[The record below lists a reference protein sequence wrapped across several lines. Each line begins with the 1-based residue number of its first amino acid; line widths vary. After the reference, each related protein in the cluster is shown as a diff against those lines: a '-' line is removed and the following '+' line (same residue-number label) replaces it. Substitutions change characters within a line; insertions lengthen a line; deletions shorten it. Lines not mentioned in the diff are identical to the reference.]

1 MATQWVRS
9 FNRVSIPHDGQRYF
23 LPLLIL
29 PPGRTLTTMH
39 VGVNH
44 HFGYSQANPSGE
56 TGIAA
61 MVMMHGLIVIAEGAP
76 VPPPLDE
83 PFEPWLLRE
92 MAQWEYAIAGR
103 ASNDTHQE
111 VCYSR
116 HPTKQLDGQRHNSTA
131 TNQELV
137 LSVQMT
143 PDSRFLRVREE
154 MRTAVHVEALQ
165 II

>member
-9 FNRVSIPHDGQRYF
+9 FNSVSVPHDGQRYF
-23 LPLLIL
+23 LELLVL

-39 VGVNH
+39 VGVQH
-44 HFGYSQANPSGE
+44 IFGYGASGPSGE
-56 TGIAA
+56 TSVAG
-61 MVMMHGLIVIAEGAP
+61 MVMMHGLILVPNGDP

-92 MAQWEYAIAGR
+92 MAQWEFATAGR
-103 ASNDTHQE
+103 DSTDNMQDIA
-111 VCYSR
+111 YSR
-116 HPTKQLDGQRHNSTA
+116 HPTKQLDGQRHNSGTVD
-131 TNQELV
+131 QELI

-143 PDSRFLRVREE
+143 PNSRYLRVRED
-154 MRTAVHVEALQ
+154 MRTMVHVEALQ